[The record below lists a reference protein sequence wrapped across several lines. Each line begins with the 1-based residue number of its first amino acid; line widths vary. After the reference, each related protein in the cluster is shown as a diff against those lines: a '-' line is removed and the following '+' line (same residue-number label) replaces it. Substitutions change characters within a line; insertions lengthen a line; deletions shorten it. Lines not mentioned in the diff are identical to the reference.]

1 MSLSTDEYISFLSLE
16 EVLAIYQNQVPGSAA
31 LDERQLGQ
39 LRACLALPAAKHGG
53 GYSHR
58 DLFEMAGAYLF
69 HLVHN
74 RPFSKGNRR
83 VAVLSALFFLF
94 LHEIDIEADP
104 SDLAALTQQ
113 VAKNQATL
121 RTVAEFL
128 RAHARATA

>member
-1 MSLSTDEYISFLSLE
+1 MSLATEELIHFLTLE
-16 EVLAIYQNQVPGSAA
+16 EVLVIHQNQMPQAA
-31 LDERQLGQ
+31 QLDERQLGQ

-74 RPFSKGNRR
+74 RPFSRGNRR
-83 VAVLSALFFLF
+83 VAALSALFFLF
-94 LHEIDIEADP
+94 LHDIEIESDP
-104 SDLAALTQQ
+104 NDLAALTQE
-113 VAKNQATL
+113 VARNQATL

-128 RAHARATA
+128 RAHARPTV